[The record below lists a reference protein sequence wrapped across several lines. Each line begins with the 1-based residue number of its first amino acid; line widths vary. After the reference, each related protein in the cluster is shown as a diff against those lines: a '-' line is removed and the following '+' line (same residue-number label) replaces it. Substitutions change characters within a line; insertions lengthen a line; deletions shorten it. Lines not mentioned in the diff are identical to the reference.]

1 MIEVNYLEREIAG
14 IRKELQ
20 EDIDKR
26 NRYEDY
32 EGLKKGQKSK
42 MLSKIKLCNL
52 AIQYLNQGATEKFV
66 KQEIH
71 KLTQRKIKIMQEY
84 DYWAKTPRPQ
94 QFKDEKEK
102 LKFYQKE
109 LGIPKI
115 NSQIKTLRFI
125 LNK

>member
-1 MIEVNYLEREIAG
+1 MLEIKYLQTEIAS

-20 EDIDKR
+20 EDTNRR
-26 NRYEDY
+26 NKFENY

-42 MLSKIKLCNL
+42 MLARVKLFNL
-52 AIQYLNQGATEKFV
+52 AIEYLKSDCTEDFISSEV
-66 KQEIH
+66 KR
-71 KLTQRKIKIMQEY
+71 LTNRKTKIMNEY
-84 DYWAKTPRPQ
+84 DFWAKTPRPQ
-94 QFKDEKEK
+94 QFKNEKDK

-125 LNK
+125 LDK